1 MNFKRKEN
9 KTEKAKAGKGM
20 MLMTFAD
27 INLIAMGMSMRSK
40 SCRKTVIIITGGKHY
55 ESIQEK
61 KGKN

>member
-1 MNFKRKEN
+1 
-9 KTEKAKAGKGM
+9 M